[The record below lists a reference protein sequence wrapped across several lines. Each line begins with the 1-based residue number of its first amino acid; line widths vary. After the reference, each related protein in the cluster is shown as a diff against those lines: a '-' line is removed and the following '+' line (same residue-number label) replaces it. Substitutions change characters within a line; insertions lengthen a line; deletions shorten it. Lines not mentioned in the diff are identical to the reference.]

1 MTPEMVLLILR
12 VLDLL
17 AFGLRHAPEMVAEV
31 QTLNAKVREMVEQN
45 RDPSPEEWADL
56 EARLERARHALG
68 SQ

>member
-1 MTPEMVLLILR
+1 MTPEMVLLIVR

-31 QTLNAKVREMVEQN
+31 QALNERLRVMAAEN

-56 EARLERARHALG
+56 DARIERARHALG

>member
-1 MTPEMVLLILR
+1 MSPEVALLIVR
-12 VLDLL
+12 ILDLL

-31 QTLNAKVREMVEQN
+31 RTLNAKVREMVEQN

-56 EARLERARHALG
+56 EARLERASAALG